1 MKLVIFNGSPRLEKS
16 NSTMLINRFLNGYHK
31 IIDDEAPVHYL
42 ARTHE
47 MNEFL
52 NAFRNTD
59 YAIIVFPLYTDSM
72 PGVVKQFFEL
82 LAKTKPHKNVK
93 LGFILQ
99 SGFPE
104 GIHCENTKRYL
115 QKFSNRIDCFYL
127 GTLTKGGVEG
137 IQTMPAI
144 MTRKLFTGIQRF
156 GEFFARTGHFNEE
169 IILEMSKPYKMSI
182 PKTLLMR
189 LLSAAGITNHYWN
202 IHLKKN
208 GAYHNRHNQ
217 PFVEKKPPILNDFH

>member
-1 MKLVIFNGSPRLEKS
+1 MQLVIYNGSPRLENS
-16 NSTMLINRFLNGYHK
+16 NSTILINQFLNGYHK
-31 IIDDEAPVHYL
+31 IIDDEATVYYL
-42 ARTHE
+42 ARLNE
-47 MNEFL
+47 MDEFL
-52 NAFRNTD
+52 HAFKNTD

-72 PGVVKQFFEL
+72 PGVVKQFFEI
-82 LAKTKPHKNVK
+82 LAKAKPHKNVK
-93 LGFILQ
+93 LGFIVQ

-137 IQTMPAI
+137 VQMMPAY

-156 GEFFARTGHFNEE
+156 GEYFARTGRFNEE

-182 PKTLLMR
+182 PKMLLMR
-189 LLSAAGITNHYWN
+189 LLSSAGITNFYWN
-202 IHLKKN
+202 MHLRKN
-208 GAYHNRHNQ
+208 KAYRNRHNQ
-217 PFVEKKPPILNDFH
+217 PFVEKETPILNDFL